1 MAGRKS
7 GASLRGAELDS
18 YGTTPSWAQPG
29 DAFAHQIDQWK
40 AAIEPSPTYDNNPL
54 MHLNGLKVHVCRH

>member
-18 YGTTPSWAQPG
+18 YGSTPSWAQPG

-40 AAIEPSPTYDNNPL
+40 AAI
-54 MHLNGLKVHVCRH
+54 